1 MFVLAWLGE
10 KSVTGE
16 KTRNNRK
23 RHGRNPKATN
33 KTPPPP
39 SPVDESIQRVLTNQF
54 SDEAMASMEIPD
66 ISVQKLEKE
75 LGFKLERFQT

>member
-1 MFVLAWLGE
+1 VFWTWLGE
-10 KSVTGE
+10 NSFTGE

-33 KTPPPP
+33 KPPPPP
-39 SPVDESIQRVLTNQF
+39 SPEKRVLTNQF
-54 SDEAMASMEIPD
+54 SGEAMASMEIPD